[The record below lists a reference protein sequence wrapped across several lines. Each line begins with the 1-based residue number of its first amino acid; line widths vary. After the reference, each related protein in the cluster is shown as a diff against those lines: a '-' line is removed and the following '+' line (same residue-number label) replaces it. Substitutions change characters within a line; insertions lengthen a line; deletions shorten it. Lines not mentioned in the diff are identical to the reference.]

1 MYYCILGE
9 TLKTITS
16 SNSPPLVVGVDI
28 PDAALN
34 EDLVLVH
41 GQQGAQREGSHLLH
55 HDRVAGTV
63 TLEALSRELKKL
75 YHKHLRSFTL
85 SDLF

>member
-1 MYYCILGE
+1 MKTT
-9 TLKTITS
+9 TLT
-16 SNSPPLVVGVDI
+16 NSPPLVVGVDV

-41 GQQGAQREGSHLLH
+41 GQQGAQRERSHLLH

-63 TLEALSRELKKL
+63 TLEALSREIQKN
-75 YHKHLRSFTL
+75 
-85 SDLF
+85 